1 MLYITRKH
9 HSPMV
14 LKRLWK
20 PNHLLKCSSKAGVA
34 QGQLCL
40 HPIGRDEMFHYEQW
54 VNKPLMRG
62 KWAGLG
68 DCASWPSPMCK
79 RSYLSFSQL
88 TSISMSLVA
97 IGQASSVREIDADS
111 LTAEFCRSVISISK
125 VSWTILVTL
134 HEYLLTGSQCFLLST
149 KFVCRLVTQE

>member
-1 MLYITRKH
+1 
-9 HSPMV
+9 
-14 LKRLWK
+14 
-20 PNHLLKCSSKAGVA
+20 
-34 QGQLCL
+34 
-40 HPIGRDEMFHYEQW
+40 
-54 VNKPLMRG
+54 
-62 KWAGLG
+62 
-68 DCASWPSPMCK
+68 
-79 RSYLSFSQL
+79 
-88 TSISMSLVA
+88 MSLVA